1 MNTISKIAEKL
12 KEIGYRKAFIASQ
25 INIGIPFQIR
35 ALMKARGWTQDTLA
49 EKTGM
54 LQPRISGLMK
64 PGKTRPNIETLR
76 RVAEAFDCAL
86 IVRFAPFSELA
97 KWAEE
102 FEPDSF
108 NVPSFTDD
116 VGFIEHKPAAS
127 AMGIATLL
135 CRPEAVGAISIA
147 ATGAATT
154 LMPAS
159 HNNQSV
165 PLLVHNAPP
174 QPAATTAPH
183 ILVQRGLSTWR

>member
-1 MNTISKIAEKL
+1 MKDL
-12 KEIGYRKAFIASQ
+12 GYRKAFIASQ

-97 KWAEE
+97 RWSME

-108 NVPSFTDD
+108 NVPSFDD
-116 VGFIEHKPAAS
+116 DTGFIERK
-127 AMGIATLL
+127 
-135 CRPEAVGAISIA
+135 
-147 ATGAATT
+147 
-154 LMPAS
+154 
-159 HNNQSV
+159 
-165 PLLVHNAPP
+165 AP
-174 QPAATTAPH
+174 QATTASKSIMATGTNAGKVLTFRTQGNQTAAIAEPAYAEPQ
-183 ILVQRGLSTWR
+183 LRASTIEQITTHSGRLT